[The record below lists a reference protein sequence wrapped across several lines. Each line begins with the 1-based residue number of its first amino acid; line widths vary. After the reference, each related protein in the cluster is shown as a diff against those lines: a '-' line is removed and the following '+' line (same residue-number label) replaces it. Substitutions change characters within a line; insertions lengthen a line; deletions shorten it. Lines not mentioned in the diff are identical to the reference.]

1 MCECVC
7 QTKPQDK
14 ALVKTLSVHFHR
26 TVSRSSGPDG
36 CKWYHSAHDRC
47 LLCVRWWRNQRS
59 CSTPWASQLK
69 HNKSQKVLRQF
80 GLKFY
85 CSIFAKCWAVWGF
98 ILTTFFLS
106 LSHEQFSN
114 LIFAKQNSHLEL
126 KEHSKENQCHFL
138 DETEKQIVTWS
149 DRSFKFVCWRMN
161 EWRKTLEYY
170 MS

>member
-7 QTKPQDK
+7 RTKPQDK

-36 CKWYHSAHDRC
+36 CKWYQSAHDRC

-98 ILTTFFLS
+98 ILTTFFISQSWTIFKSDLCKT
-106 LSHEQFSN
+106 EFSPGIKRTFKRKSMSF
-114 LIFAKQNSHLEL
+114 LRRDGETDRDLER
-126 KEHSKENQCHFL
+126 Q
-138 DETEKQIVTWS
+138 V
-149 DRSFKFVCWRMN
+149 V
-161 EWRKTLEYY
+161 
-170 MS
+170 